1 MNGTMEM
8 RLQTRKELVKDYC
21 KRRKRSD
28 SLYGQ
33 DLRYHLVFHKTRTI
47 YCFAPKVASTQWKT
61 VLSALNEGN
70 RTFHH
75 ASEIKF
81 DRLNAYPLE
90 EVEQMLKTYFTFIF
104 VREPLERFVSAYKDK
119 FLRENVVFHQ
129 AIGREIIKKFRP
141 NATEEALATG
151 RGVTFSEF
159 TNYVVKTRHLDEHW
173 RPFDKLCHPC
183 AIQYD
188 FIGHYEDL
196 AEDAPYLLKTA
207 GIDDRV
213 SFPPFRPSRTSTE
226 LLVYFSQIPKL
237 KILELAKIYESD
249 YEMFGYRF
257 PGQLN
262 KLPSFIA
269 HK

>member
-1 MNGTMEM
+1 MNESIDM

-21 KRRKRSD
+21 KRHNRSD
-28 SLYGQ
+28 SIYGQ

-61 VLSALNEGN
+61 VLSALNEGI

-75 ASEIKF
+75 VSEIKF
-81 DRLNAYPLE
+81 DHLNAYPLDE
-90 EVEQMLKTYFTFIF
+90 AEQMLRTYFTFLF
-104 VREPLERFVSAYKDK
+104 VREPLERFLSAYKDK

-129 AIGREIIKKFRP
+129 AIGRKIIKNFRP

-159 TNYVVKTRHLDEHW
+159 ANYVVKTRHLDEHW
-173 RPFDKLCHPC
+173 RPYDKLCHPC

-196 AEDAPYLLKTA
+196 AEDSQYLLKMA
-207 GIDDRV
+207 GIEDRV
-213 SFPPFRPSRTSTE
+213 SFPPFRQSRTSAE
-226 LLVYFSQIPKL
+226 LLAYFSQIPKL
-237 KILELAKIYESD
+237 TILELAKIYESD
-249 YEMFGYRF
+249 FEMFEYRF

-262 KLPSFIA
+262 NLPSFTA
-269 HK
+269 YK